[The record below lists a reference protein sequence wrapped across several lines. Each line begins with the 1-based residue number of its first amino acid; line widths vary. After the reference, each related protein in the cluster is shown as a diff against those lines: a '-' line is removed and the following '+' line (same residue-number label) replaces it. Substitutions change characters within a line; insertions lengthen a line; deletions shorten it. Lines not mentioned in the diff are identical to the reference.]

1 MELNVESFQVTLN
14 AEEKEYLLR
23 VLDLKRKGDNVEM
36 HHTDARAY
44 REQIKQEIALI
55 DGLISKLSK
64 PG

>member
-1 MELNVESFQVTLN
+1 MESFQLTIN
-14 AEEKEYLLR
+14 TEERDYLLR

-55 DGLISKLSK
+55 EGLLSKLRK
-64 PG
+64 TP

>member
-1 MELNVESFQVTLN
+1 MESFQLTLT
-14 AEEKEYLLR
+14 ADEREYLLR

-55 DGLISKLSK
+55 EGLLSKLGK
-64 PG
+64 TA